1 MGGFWVLFAGKPV
14 SKLEKMKAK
23 RQEKVNELTME
34 INAIDKEIAKQK
46 SAK

>member
-1 MGGFWVLFAGKPV
+1 MGGFWVLFMGKPIA
-14 SKLEKMKAK
+14 KLEKMRAK
-23 RQEKVNELTME
+23 RQEKVDKLLNE

>member
-14 SKLEKMKAK
+14 DKLLKMRAE
-23 RQEKVNELTME
+23 RQEKVDKLLNE